1 MAYDPTTWT
10 TGDTITE
17 EKMNHL
23 EQGVANEQVGP
34 QGPKGETGPAGA
46 DGADGAAAGFGTPTA
61 TVDTTSGTPAVTVQA
76 TYVPTDWETGDV
88 ITATKL
94 NNMETGIA
102 GALQTSGG
110 TVTGDITMSGDV
122 KLIGN
127 ASTSNS
133 LYINKIE
140 DNSDFNDFKEPT
152 IYSLDSSKYNLINA
166 PTENLNAGILEV
178 FKTSDNAIVFQIFYE
193 YKNLSSQNTAPNIY
207 IRNYYSTK
215 DWFSAWVKVATE
227 SLG

>member
-1 MAYDPTTWT
+1 M
-10 TGDTITE
+10 
-17 EKMNHL
+17 
-23 EQGVANEQVGP
+23 
-34 QGPKGETGPAGA
+34 
-46 DGADGAAAGFGTPTA
+46 
-61 TVDTTSGTPAVTVQA
+61 A

-110 TVTGDITMSGDV
+110 TMTGDITMSGDV

-133 LYINKIE
+133 LYINEIE
-140 DNSDFNDFKEPT
+140 NNSDFNDFKEPT
-152 IYSLDSSKYNLINA
+152 IYSLSSSNYNLINA
-166 PTENLNAGILEV
+166 PTENLNSGILEV
-178 FKTSDNAIVFQIFYE
+178 FKTSNNAIVFQIFYE
-193 YKNLSSQNTAPNIY
+193 YKNQSSQSTAPNIY

-215 DWFSAWVKVATE
+215 DWFSAWIKVATE